1 MSSDKRRKKK
11 QSKVWFIVP
20 VLAVT
25 VIAVSLI
32 YRVAF
37 YKPEEV
43 DDPVDNNTTNS
54 EENNNTDNNTVDN
67 TNKNNNIDNNGN
79 ANSGEKPSDNNTSGG
94 DNVPQPL
101 PKDRTYTTIKDEYKN
116 VWSLILANPTHPLPD
131 GYQDTLALSSVYNN
145 NYKGDSRAAK
155 PLSEMIAAAKEDGI
169 TLMVCS
175 AFRTHA
181 RQTELYENR
190 IKTLMNNDKTLTQE
204 AAAIKAAT
212 INAYPGT
219 SEHETGLAFDIV
231 TPSHQTLNAAF
242 DKTDAFKWL
251 YEHCAEYGFILRYP
265 EDKQDITKI
274 IYEPWHYRYVGVEYA
289 QQIMSQKI
297 CLEEFLCID

>member
-25 VIAVSLI
+25 AIAVSLI

-67 TNKNNNIDNNGN
+67 TNKNDNIDNNGN
-79 ANSGEKPSDNNTSGG
+79 ANSGEKPSDNNISGG
-94 DNVPQPL
+94 DNVTQPL

-116 VWSLILANPTHPLPD
+116 VWSLILTNPTHPLPD
-131 GYQDTLALSSVYNN
+131 GYHESLKLSNYNGT
-145 NYKGDSRAAK
+145 YKGDSRAVE
-155 PLSEMIAAAKEDGI
+155 PLKEMIAAAKTDGVS
-169 TLMVCS
+169 LLVCS
-175 AFRTHA
+175 AYRS
-181 RQTELYENR
+181 YENQKGKYEDR
-190 IKTLMNNDKTLTQE
+190 IKILMNKDKTLTKE
-204 AAAIKAAT
+204 AAAIEAAK

-231 TPSHQTLNAAF
+231 TPSHQTLNSAF